1 MIFAAVPH
9 VFSHTHVKEKSM
21 IDQSNTQ
28 EEDEMKLVEE
38 EDNKSNTSKKVKKQA
53 GEFGHQVLRR
63 VYYLIV
69 TALSLVSALAWN
81 SAFQNFFQNNKYLK
95 HKGPWLYAL
104 FVSIITIGLIIGFTK
119 LIEKVEKK
127 KIKDIKKETI

>member
-9 VFSHTHVKEKSM
+9 VFSHNFVKEK
-21 IDQSNTQ
+21 NTNNDINAQ
-28 EEDEMKLVEE
+28 EDEEGNIVIEE
-38 EDNKSNTSKKVKKQA
+38 ISKTNIKNNEKKKKKKSY
-53 GEFGHQVLRR
+53 EFGHQVLRK

-95 HKGPWLYAL
+95 HKGPWLYAS

-127 KIKDIKKETI
+127 KIKNI